1 MDMMEEFAFY
11 GSLILRCIIVYF
23 VIIFALRVMGKREVG
38 ELSVFDVVIY
48 LVMSELLAISI
59 TDVKVSIFR
68 SLVPITVL
76 ALLQIVISWVL
87 LKNKRIRDL
96 FDGKAVII
104 IENGMID
111 QQMMRKERYSIDDL
125 MSQLHDKDLSS
136 PSEVAIAILE
146 NNGTLSIL
154 PKHSCQ
160 VLYPEPLI
168 SDGEVSQSA
177 LRAIGKDEAWLNA
190 QLKKKGIH
198 SVQEVFLCLL
208 QKNGLFLIRTQRA
221 VSRKKAGGKRAG
233 RS

>member
-1 MDMMEEFAFY
+1 MMEEFAFY

-68 SLVPITVL
+68 SLVPIAVL
-76 ALLQIVISWVL
+76 AALQIAISWIL

-111 QQMMRKERYSIDDL
+111 QQVMRKERYSIDDL
-125 MSQLHDKDLSS
+125 MAQLHDKDLSS
-136 PSEVAIAILE
+136 PSEVAFAILE

-154 PKHSCQ
+154 PKHACQ

-168 SDGEVSQSA
+168 SDGELNESA
-177 LRAIGKDEAWLNA
+177 LKAVGRDEQWLRA
-190 QLKKKGIH
+190 QLKKKGVHAI
-198 SVQEVFLCLL
+198 QDVFLCLL
-208 QKNGLFLIRTQRA
+208 QKNGLFIIRA
-221 VSRKKAGGKRAG
+221 SRSKTGGKRAG

>member
-23 VIIFALRVMGKREVG
+23 IIFALRVMGKREVG

-136 PSEVAIAILE
+136 PSEVAFAILE

-221 VSRKKAGGKRAG
+221 VSRKKAGGKHAG